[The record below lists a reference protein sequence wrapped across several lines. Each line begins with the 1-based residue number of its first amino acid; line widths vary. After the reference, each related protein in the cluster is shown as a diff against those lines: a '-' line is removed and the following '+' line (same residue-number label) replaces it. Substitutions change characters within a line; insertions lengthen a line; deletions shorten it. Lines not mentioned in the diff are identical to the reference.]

1 MQTTT
6 HPALLSTDK
15 SNSTRKSNLV
25 TRIQAVKTSDRLSPS
40 ARLLLRSIA
49 DYCGNDSSCW
59 PSCRR
64 LATECG
70 LSVRHV
76 QRLLGELEAQ
86 GWIARG
92 ARHRDDGGQRSNLIR
107 WTHQSAAQPAAACHP
122 PLTSTSPLENSGKT
136 QTHKKHNASCGLDE
150 NRTPAAKPPEQLQ
163 QPAEQ
168 PAVCPPAESL
178 PETQHTVTAAPAAQP
193 AWTPD
198 TPDGGP
204 TTMAAILSH
213 RLPAAQP
220 APAAQA
226 QPAPAAW
233 KPVAAQ
239 PGSRFLTIQSEH
251 LPNPAYVRQVYSAA
265 VAAGL
270 LRDSESCRLGFLA
283 SVCEVLRRYR
293 AGKCRNPGGS
303 LRWLLNE
310 PRRLLEY
317 PTSASETRA
326 RSLLLR
332 VFVTG

>member
-107 WTHQSAAQPAAACHP
+107 WTHQSATPAAQPARACHP
-122 PLTSTSPLENSGKT
+122 PLHPRHPLKIQGKHK
-136 QTHKKHNASCGLDE
+136 HKKNIMHHAVWTKTGHQQQNPLSSSSSPQNSRQFAPLPNPCLRHN
-150 NRTPAAKPPEQLQ
+150 TPSQQLQ
-163 QPAEQ
+163 QLSRPGHR
-168 PAVCPPAESL
+168 
-178 PETQHTVTAAPAAQP
+178 THRTAAQLPWRQSSV
-193 AWTPD
+193 TD
-198 TPDGGP
+198 CQQ
-204 TTMAAILSH
+204 LSQLQQL
-213 RLPAAQP
+213 RLSRLQQLGNPLQLS
-220 APAAQA
+220 
-226 QPAPAAW
+226 
-233 KPVAAQ
+233 PVR
-239 PGSRFLTIQSEH
+239 GS
-251 LPNPAYVRQVYSAA
+251 
-265 VAAGL
+265 
-270 LRDSESCRLGFLA
+270 
-283 SVCEVLRRYR
+283 
-293 AGKCRNPGGS
+293 
-303 LRWLLNE
+303 
-310 PRRLLEY
+310 
-317 PTSASETRA
+317 
-326 RSLLLR
+326 
-332 VFVTG
+332 